1 MRRRDMMNGGN
12 GDEYAEFD
20 RENGDENDL

>member
-1 MRRRDMMNGGN
+1 MRRREMMNGGN
-12 GDEYAEFD
+12 GEEYAEFD